1 MFILVCQLNKTKHF
15 GKLFFFKMHVP
26 KYFYY
31 MYYSTF
37 AYRIKY
43 RFHGGISEVD
53 VVTGNKCVVLVNLI

>member
-1 MFILVCQLNKTKHF
+1 
-15 GKLFFFKMHVP
+15 
-26 KYFYY
+26 

-43 RFHGGISEVD
+43 RFHRGISEVD